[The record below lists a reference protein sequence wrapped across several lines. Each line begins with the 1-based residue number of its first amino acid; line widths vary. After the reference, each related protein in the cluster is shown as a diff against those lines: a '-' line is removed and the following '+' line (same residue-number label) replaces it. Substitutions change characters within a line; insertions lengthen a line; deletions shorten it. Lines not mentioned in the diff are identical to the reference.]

1 MGGVLSVYLIALC
14 DDETEELNKTE
25 QMLYDYKKKHPG
37 MDFRAER
44 FKSAYEL
51 LCKVREGNYIP
62 DLLLMDIYMPEKPG
76 IEAARELRDMGNG
89 SRIVFLTTSREHALE
104 AFGVNAAQY
113 LVKPVTEEM
122 LFPILDGV
130 FREAEEDRKK
140 YLVLRIE
147 GRMQR
152 VALHDIV
159 YCEAQRKNQC
169 LHLADDSQHLLRMTL
184 TEIYDMLAGYQ
195 EFVRVG
201 VAYVMNLEYID
212 NLNAQEICL
221 NSGKKIHL
229 PRGAYKTLKE
239 QYFGYYCGGEEIKFD
254 ELQASDHENAV
265 VF

>member
-1 MGGVLSVYLIALC
+1 M
-14 DDETEELNKTE
+14 
-25 QMLYDYKKKHPG
+25 
-37 MDFRAER
+37 
-44 FKSAYEL
+44 
-51 LCKVREGNYIP
+51 
-62 DLLLMDIYMPEKPG
+62 
-76 IEAARELRDMGNG
+76 
-89 SRIVFLTTSREHALE
+89 
-104 AFGVNAAQY
+104 NAAQY

-130 FREAEEDRKK
+130 FRDVEEDRKK

-169 LHLADDSQHLLRMTL
+169 LHLADGSQYLLRMTL